1 VFRFNILLI
10 SVAVTSAIASPV
22 ASANEKA
29 KIFGVMPAVQDISL
43 SPDGNK
49 IAFISPGPGT
59 QIDLYTIDL
68 TKGNSPVRVTTSSG
82 EPDNLSWCG
91 WVSSE
96 RLACKIRAI
105 EDYAGRLYGSSSVF
119 AVNADGSKPQL
130 LTKKQGRNA
139 IGYNLGGGDII
150 DWLPGK
156 DNMVMMSRYH
166 LAQEKIGTRISNTRN
181 GLAAEIIDTETGKTK
196 FAERPAEEAI
206 EYITDGL
213 GNVRIKGIRT
223 KLGATELD
231 SGEIKYFYELDGK
244 WVALGELNYAK
255 RTGFNP
261 YAVDPKTN
269 RAFGFQPVDG
279 RKALVAVDLDGNN
292 GSEVILKHDRVD
304 VDGLIRIGRDNRV
317 VGASYALER
326 RTGVYFDSELAAL
339 ASALGKALG
348 EDYSIQFADANLGE
362 TKLLIWAGSDIDP
375 GQYFLFDKQTKQLRP
390 LLGVRPLVEN
400 AKLARVKP
408 VSYPAADGTI
418 IPGYLTLP
426 AGSSGKN
433 LPAIVMPHGG
443 PESRDEWGFDWLAQF
458 YASQGFAVL
467 QPNFR
472 GSAGYGDEWYKKN
485 GFQSWQTSIG
495 DVTDAGR
502 WLVTQGI
509 AKPSAL
515 SIMGWSYGGY
525 AALQSA
531 VLAPDLFKAVVAI
544 APVTDLS
551 ALKSDAKGYYDA
563 AVVRDYVGN
572 GPHISE
578 GSPAQNASRIKAPV
592 MLFHGD
598 YDRVVEI
605 QHSKLMESKLKDA
618 GKSVIFVEYEGL
630 THGLEN
636 STARI
641 DMLTK
646 SAAFLPK

>member
-1 VFRFNILLI
+1 MVRFHSFLV
-10 SVAVTSAIASPV
+10 SVAVASVITSPV
-22 ASANEKA
+22 ALANDKA
-29 KIFGVMPAVQDISL
+29 RIFGVMPAVQDISL

-49 IAFISPGPGT
+49 IAFVSPGPGT
-59 QIDLYTIDL
+59 QTDLYTIDL
-68 TKGNSPVRVTTSSG
+68 RKGDTPVRVTASSG
-82 EPDNLSWCG
+82 EPDRLSWCG
-91 WVSSE
+91 WVSNE
-96 RLACKIRAI
+96 RLACKIHAI
-105 EDYAGRLYGSSSVF
+105 EEYAGRLYGSSSVF
-119 AVNADGSKPQL
+119 AVNADGSEPQL

-150 DWLPGK
+150 DWLPGQ

-166 LAQEKIGTRISNTRN
+166 LAQEKIGSRISTIKN
-181 GLAAEIIDTETGKTK
+181 GLAAEIIDTETGRTK
-196 FAERPAEEAI
+196 VSERPEEETT

-213 GNVRIKGIRT
+213 GNVRIKGMRM
-223 KLGATELD
+223 KLGGTELD

-244 WVALGELNYAK
+244 WLALSELNYAK

-269 RAFGFQPVDG
+269 RAFGFQPVSG
-279 RKALVAVDLDGNN
+279 RQALVAVDLDGSNR
-292 GSEVILKHDRVD
+292 SEIILKHDQVD
-304 VDGLIRIGRDNRV
+304 VDDLIRIGRDNRV

-326 RTGVYFDSELAAL
+326 RTGVYFDNELAAL
-339 ASALGKALG
+339 ATALGKALG

-375 GQYFLFDKQTKQLRP
+375 GQYFLFDKQSKQLRP

-400 AKLARVKP
+400 AKLGRVTP
-408 VSYPAADGTI
+408 VSYPAADGTM

-458 YASQGFAVL
+458 YVSQGFAVL

-472 GSAGYGDEWYKKN
+472 GSAGYGDDWYQIN
-485 GFQSWQTSIG
+485 GFQSWKTSIG

-502 WLVTQGI
+502 WLVAEGI

-515 SIMGWSYGGY
+515 SIVGWSYGGY

-551 ALKSDAKGYYDA
+551 TLKGDSRRYYDA

-572 GPHISE
+572 GPHVSE
-578 GSPAQNASRIKAPV
+578 GSPAQNASRITAPV

-598 YDRVVEI
+598 YDGIVEI
-605 QHSKLMESKLKDA
+605 QHSKIMERKLKAA
-618 GKSVIFVEYEGL
+618 GKSVTFIEYEGL
-630 THGLEN
+630 AHSLQN
-636 STARI
+636 SVARI

>member
-1 VFRFNILLI
+1 MFRSNIVVI
-10 SVAVTSAIASPV
+10 SIAVSSVLVNPA

-29 KIFGVMPAVQDISL
+29 KVFGVMPSVQDISL

-49 IAFISPGPGT
+49 VAFISPGPET
-59 QIDLYTIDL
+59 QTDLYTIDL
-68 TKGNSPVRVTTSSG
+68 TNGNSPLRVTTTSG
-82 EPDNLSWCG
+82 DPDSLSWCG
-91 WVSSE
+91 WVSSD
-96 RLACKIRAI
+96 RLACKIQAT
-105 EDYAGRLYGSSSVF
+105 ESYAGELYSSSTMF

-150 DWLPGK
+150 DWLPGQ

-166 LAQEKIGTRISNTRN
+166 LAQEKIGTRISNIKN

-196 FAERPAEEAI
+196 FTERPSEETV
-206 EYITDGL
+206 EYITDGV
-213 GNVRIKGIRT
+213 GNVRIKGLRT
-223 KLGATELD
+223 KLGGTELD

-244 WVALGELNYAK
+244 WVALGELNYAE

-261 YAVDPKTN
+261 YAVDPKSN

-279 RKALVAVDLDGNN
+279 RKALVAVHLDGSNN
-292 GSEVILKHDRVD
+292 SEVILKHDKVD

-326 RTGVYFDSELAAL
+326 RTGVYFDQELSAL

-348 EDYSIQFADANLGE
+348 EDYSIEFSDANLGE
-362 TKLLIWAGSDIDP
+362 TKLLIWAGSDLDP
-375 GQYFLFDKQTKQLRP
+375 GQYFLFDKQSKQLRP
-390 LLGVRPLVEN
+390 LLGVRPLVES
-400 AKLARVKP
+400 AKLGRVKP
-408 VSYPAADGTI
+408 VSYPAADGTM

-426 AGSSGKN
+426 PGSSGKN
-433 LPAIVMPHGG
+433 LPAIVLPHGG

-458 YASQGFAVL
+458 YVSQGFAVL

-472 GSAGYGDEWYKKN
+472 GSSGYGDDWYKEN
-485 GFQSWQTSIG
+485 GFQSWRTSVG

-502 WLVTQGI
+502 WLLAEGI

-515 SIMGWSYGGY
+515 SIVGWSYGGY

-551 ALKSDAKGYYDA
+551 TLKNNAKGYYDA

-572 GPHISE
+572 GPHVSQ
-578 GSPAQNASRIKAPV
+578 GSPAQNASRITAPV

-598 YDRVVEI
+598 FDRNVEI
-605 QHSKLMESKLKDA
+605 QHSRMMEDKLNDA
-618 GKSVIFVEYEGL
+618 GKQVTFIEYK
-630 THGLEN
+630 GLEHSLQN
-636 STARI
+636 SAARI

>member
-68 TKGNSPVRVTTSSG
+68 TKGISPVRVTTSSG

>member
-1 VFRFNILLI
+1 MLRIHTLLV
-10 SVAVTSAIASPV
+10 SVAVASVIVSPV
-22 ASANEKA
+22 AFANEKA
-29 KIFGVMPAVQDISL
+29 KIFGAMPAVRDISI

-49 IAFISPGPGT
+49 VAFISPGPGR
-59 QIDLYTIDL
+59 QIDLYSIDL
-68 TKGNSPVRVTTSSG
+68 TKGNIPVRVTTSSG
-82 EPDNLSWCG
+82 EPEKLSWCG
-91 WVSSE
+91 WVSNE
-96 RLACKIRAI
+96 RLACKINAI
-105 EDYAGRLYGSSSVF
+105 EDYAGTLYGSSTVF
-119 AVNADGSKPQL
+119 AVNADGSKPVL

-150 DWLPGK
+150 DWLPGQ

-166 LAQEKIGTRISNTRN
+166 LAQEKIGSRISNIKN
-181 GLAAEIIDTETGKTK
+181 GLAAEMIDTETGRTK
-196 FAERPAEEAI
+196 FSERPSGETI

-213 GNVRIKGIRT
+213 GNVRIKGMRT
-223 KLGATELD
+223 KLGGTELD

-244 WVALGELNYAK
+244 WVAMGELNYAK

-261 YAVDPKTN
+261 YAVDPKSN
-269 RAFGFQPVDG
+269 RAFGFQPIDG
-279 RKALVAVDLDGNN
+279 RKALVAVDLDGGN
-292 GSEVILKHDRVD
+292 GREVILKHDEVD

-326 RTGVYFDSELAAL
+326 RTAVYFDNELASL
-339 ASALGKALG
+339 ATALGNALG
-348 EDYSIQFADANLGE
+348 EDYSIHFADANLGE
-362 TKLLIWAGSDIDP
+362 TKLLIWAGSDVDP
-375 GQYFLFDKQTKQLRP
+375 GQYFLFDKETKQLRP
-390 LLGVRPLVEN
+390 LLGVRPIVEN
-400 AKLARVKP
+400 ADLGRVKP
-408 VSYPAADGTI
+408 VSYPAADGTM

-426 AGSSGKN
+426 SGSTGKN

-443 PESRDEWGFDWLAQF
+443 PESRDEWGFHWLAQF
-458 YASQGFAVL
+458 YVSQGFAVL

-472 GSAGYGDEWYKKN
+472 GSAGYGDDWYKIN
-485 GFQSWQTSIG
+485 GFQSWETSIG

-502 WLVTQGI
+502 WLVAQGI

-515 SIMGWSYGGY
+515 SIVGWSYGGY

-551 ALKSDAKGYYDA
+551 TLKGDARGYYDA

-572 GPHISE
+572 GPHVSA
-578 GSPAQNASRIKAPV
+578 GSPAQNASRITAPV

-598 YDRVVEI
+598 YDRNVEI
-605 QHSKLMESKLKDA
+605 QHSKLMEKKLKDA
-618 GKSVIFVEYEGL
+618 GKSVTFIEYKGL
-630 THGLEN
+630 AHGLEN
-636 STARI
+636 SAVRI